1 MQVKRVEDNPL
12 FTLISVKPWPHI
24 PWTQDVAVMQ
34 MKMARDTHE
43 AINDVTVRFGQ
54 EPASI
59 TTAREF
65 AQAILR
71 ACDIAE
77 QLERDGAVVLE
88 GE

>member
-12 FTLISVKPWPHI
+12 FTLIRVMPWPDI
-24 PWTQDVAVMQ
+24 PWTQDVTVTQ

-43 AINDVTVRFGQ
+43 PVNDVTVRFGQ

-59 TTAREF
+59 ATAREF

-77 QLERDGAVVLE
+77 QLEKEGAIALE